1 MNRKLYLWL
10 SLLVVASLVLAAC
23 GGSGGGGSQPAAEA
37 TATTAPAPT
46 EAPKATD
53 TPAASQATTSTVSSS
68 TATTSTTAVTSTTPA
83 TSTAATT
90 GTAATTSTAAVTSTT
105 PTTSTGAVT
114 STAATSGTQGAA
126 SSGEKVTVTWI
137 GAGPGAE
144 AEFDKKE
151 IAEFEKANPNISIK
165 FVEGPVSATD
175 RYGLYLQNFQAKS
188 AAVDVYQI
196 DVIWPGD
203 LAEHL
208 LDLNQYG
215 GADAVKDDFKA
226 IVTNNTVGGK
236 LVGLPWFT
244 DGGLLYYRTDLLQKY
259 GYTAPPKDWKELA
272 DMAKKIQDGE
282 RAAGNQ
288 DFWGFVWQGK
298 GYEGLTC
305 DALEWIYSNG
315 GGTIVSPD
323 KKITIN
329 NDKAAAA
336 LDQAAGWI
344 GAISPPGVTGFQE
357 EESRAVWQG
366 GNAAFMRNWPYA
378 YSLGQG
384 ADSKIV
390 GKFDV
395 TTLPAGDAGHGAAT
409 LGGWQLAVSKYSA
422 HPAEAAKFALFLAS
436 KEQQKARA
444 INISLLPTNA
454 TLYDDPDVA
463 KASPF
468 MPKLKNVFTSA
479 VARPSTASAPKYN
492 EVSTIFFQAV
502 SNVLTKKSN
511 GADAVANMELDLKDK
526 LGYDTAAP

>member
-1 MNRKLYLWL
+1 MNRKLYLFL
-10 SLLVVASLVLAAC
+10 SLLVVATLVLAAC
-23 GGSGGGGSQPAAEA
+23 GGGGGSQPAAEA

-46 EAPKATD
+46 AAPAATD
-53 TPAASQATTSTVSSS
+53 TPAAS
-68 TATTSTTAVTSTTPA
+68 TAVTSTEAT

-90 GTAATTSTAAVTSTT
+90 STEAMTGTETMTSTAAATSTTATTSTAPVTGTT
-105 PTTSTGAVT
+105 TT
-114 STAATSGTQGAA
+114 TATQGAA
-126 SSGEKVTVTWI
+126 PSGEKVTVTWI
-137 GAGPGAE
+137 GAGPGAS
-144 AEFDKKE
+144 
-151 IAEFEKANPNISIK
+151 AEFEQKTQIAQFEKENPNITVKYII
-165 FVEGPVSATD
+165 GPVSATD

-188 AAVDVYQI
+188 DKVDVYQI

-226 IVTNNTVGGK
+226 IVTNNTVDGK

-259 GYTAPPKDWKELA
+259 GYTAPPKTWTELGE
-272 DMAKKIQDGE
+272 MAKKIQDGE

-288 DFWGFVWQGK
+288 DFWGYVWQGK
-298 GYEGLTC
+298 AYEGLTC
-305 DALEWIYSNG
+305 DALEWVYSNG
-315 GGTIVSPD
+315 GGTIVSSD

-336 LDQAAGWI
+336 LDAAAAWLGE
-344 GAISPPGVTGFQE
+344 ISPPGVTGFQE

-422 HPAEAAKFALFLAS
+422 HPAEAAKLALFLAS
-436 KEQQKARA
+436 KEQQKLRA
-444 INISLLPTNA
+444 INLSLLPTNA
-454 TLYDDPDVA
+454 TLYEDPDVA

-468 MPKLKNVFTSA
+468 MPKLKDVFTSA

-492 EVSTIFFQAV
+492 EVSTLFFQAV
-502 SNVLTKKSN
+502 SSVLTKKSN
-511 GADAVANMELDLKDK
+511 GTDAVANLELDLKDK
-526 LGYDTAAP
+526 LGYETGTP

>member
-1 MNRKLYLWL
+1 MNRKLYLFA
-10 SLLVVASLVLAAC
+10 SLLVIATLVLAAC
-23 GGSGGGGSQPAAEA
+23 GGGGGSQPAAAPAA
-37 TATTAPAPT
+37 TDTPAPAPT

-53 TPAASQATTSTVSSS
+53 TPAASTAVTSTTATTST
-68 TATTSTTAVTSTTPA
+68 TETTGTTAVTSTT
-83 TSTAATT
+83 ATT
-90 GTAATTSTAAVTSTT
+90 GTTAMTGTATTTSTAPVTSTT
-105 PTTSTGAVT
+105 ATTA
-114 STAATSGTQGAA
+114 TQGAA
-126 SSGEKVTVTWI
+126 PSGEKVTISWI
-137 GAGPGAE
+137 GAASGAE

-151 IAEFEKANPNISIK
+151 VAQFMQENPNITVK
-165 FVEGPVSATD
+165 FIEGPTSATD

-215 GADAVKDDFKA
+215 GKDAVKDDFPA

-244 DGGLLYYRTDLLQKY
+244 DGGLLYYRTDLLKKY
-259 GYTAPPKDWKELA
+259 GYTDPPKTWA
-272 DMAKKIQDGE
+272 DLEAMATKIQAGE
-282 RAAGNQ
+282 RASNQ
-288 DFWGFVWQGK
+288 DFWGFVWQGLA
-298 GYEGLTC
+298 YEGLTC
-305 DALEWIYSNG
+305 DALEWIYSAG

-329 NDKAAAA
+329 NDKAAAV
-336 LDQAAGWI
+336 LDTAAKWI
-344 GAISPPGVTGFQE
+344 GTISPPGVTGFKE
-357 EESRAVWQG
+357 EDSRAVWQG

-384 ADSKIV
+384 ADSKIK
-390 GKFDV
+390 GNFDV
-395 TTLPAGDAGHGAAT
+395 TTLPAGDSGHGAAT

-422 HPAEAAKFALFLAS
+422 HPAEAAKFALWLAS

-468 MPKLKNVFTSA
+468 MPKLKSVFTSA

-502 SNVLTKKSN
+502 SGVLTKKSN
-511 GADAVANMELDLKDK
+511 GTDAVANMELDLKDK
-526 LGYDTAAP
+526 LGFETGAP